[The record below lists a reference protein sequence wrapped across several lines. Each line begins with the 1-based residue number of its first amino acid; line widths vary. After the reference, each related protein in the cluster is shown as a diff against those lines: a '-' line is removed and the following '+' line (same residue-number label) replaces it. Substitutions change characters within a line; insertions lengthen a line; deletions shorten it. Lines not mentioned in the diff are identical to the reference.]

1 MQRDCDSRATM
12 ATEAVSGELSDEE
25 GGFDGLRRKSWFMPS
40 IELITLGT
48 FLAMV
53 ALSYFILT
61 RQGSDDLFLTP
72 FLTALL
78 LVSLLV
84 PAMFLM
90 VLVARRIAQR
100 RAALSPIGGRG
111 RLHVRLVA
119 LFSGI
124 AAVPTLLVVIFASL
138 LFQYGVE
145 FWFSERARDTLE
157 NAGSLAQDFYLES
170 LEEVEAETRTM
181 AADLAPLVE
190 GSAFETAEFVEN
202 FAFQVYARELSDA
215 AIFTVGENGEVRT
228 VALVNPDDS
237 SLESRLTASLLATLD
252 DEHQSAVNDAGDRF
266 EALARFGEGSPYLI
280 YASRASDP
288 QMQRQTER
296 AQAILNDYDELI
308 DRGKAMQLRF
318 NAALLVISLL
328 IVAAAIW
335 IALTVADRLV
345 RPVGALVDAARKI
358 ADGDLSTRVP
368 VPDARDEIGT
378 LASAFN
384 GMTSRLEEQTGALV
398 LANDQLDSRRAFTE
412 AVLSSVTAGV
422 VSVDSDRRV
431 RLINRSAAELME
443 ADQQAVM
450 GQCLH
455 DIAPELDRL
464 IDGGPNTLEIQMTS
478 GGEPRTL
485 AVTLVADQGGHVLT
499 FDDITQQLLDQR
511 RAAWSDV
518 ARRIAHEI
526 KNPLTPIQLAAER
539 LQRRFGAAAD
549 PDSGV
554 FSKLTGTIVRQ
565 VGDLRRMV
573 DEFSSFARMPKPV
586 FREESIVDICR
597 QAIFL
602 HEVAHPEIA
611 FTQDA
616 EADLPPLVCDR
627 RQLGQALTNVV
638 KNAVEAV
645 EQKHG
650 EGEDGGIVK
659 LSIAQ
664 NDGRIIVDVEDNGVG
679 LPAERERLTEPYMTT
694 RESGTGLG
702 LAIVKKILE
711 EHFGTIAFSD
721 REGGGT
727 RVRVTLDV
735 EALAPLKDTAPG
747 GSDEGDRLFQLTRND
762 GETH

>member
-1 MQRDCDSRATM
+1 MQLDCVRYATM
-12 ATEAVSGELSDEE
+12 TGEGISNDLTGGKSGL
-25 GGFDGLRRKSWFMPS
+25 GGLRRKIWFMPS
-40 IELITLGT
+40 IELIVSAVL
-48 FLAMV
+48 LAVV
-53 ALSYFILT
+53 ALCWFMLT
-61 RQGSDDLFLTP
+61 RQGSDELFLTP

-78 LVSLLV
+78 LVALLV

-90 VLVARRIAQR
+90 VLVARRIAQH
-100 RAALSPIGGRG
+100 RAAQSPTGGSG
-111 RLHVRLVA
+111 RLHVHIVA

-157 NAGSLAQDFYLES
+157 NAGSLAQNFYLES
-170 LEEVEAETRTM
+170 LDEVETETRTM
-181 AADLAPLVE
+181 AADLAPLVA
-190 GSAFETAEFVEN
+190 GSSFESPKFMES

-215 AIFTVGENGEVRT
+215 AIFTVGEEGEVRT
-228 VALVNPDDS
+228 VALANPDDS

-252 DEHQSAVNDAGDRF
+252 AERQSAVNDAGDRF
-266 EALARFGEGSPYLI
+266 EGLARFGEDSPYLI
-280 YASRASDP
+280 YASRESDP

-296 AQAILNDYDELI
+296 AQAILNDYDDLI
-308 DRGKAMQLRF
+308 DRGQVMQLRF
-318 NAALLVISLL
+318 NAALLIISLL
-328 IVAAAIW
+328 IVGAAIW
-335 IALTVADRLV
+335 IALAVADRLV
-345 RPVGALVDAARKI
+345 RPIGALVEAARKV
-358 ADGDLSTRVP
+358 ADGDLTTRVP
-368 VPDARDEIGT
+368 EPAGRDEIGT
-378 LASAFN
+378 LASTFN

-398 LANDQLDSRRAFTE
+398 LANDQLDSRRVFTE

-422 VSVDSDRRV
+422 ISVDGDRRI
-431 RLINRSAAELME
+431 RLINRSAAERM
-443 ADQQAVM
+443 AVDQTAVM
-450 GQCLH
+450 GEYLKS
-455 DIAPELDRL
+455 IARELDYL
-464 IDGGPNTLEIQMTS
+464 LDGDVSTRVVQIMS

-485 AVTLVADQGGHVLT
+485 AVTLVEAQGGHVLT

-539 LQRRFGAAAD
+539 LQRRFGDAAG

-554 FSKLTGTIVRQ
+554 FAKLTDTIVRQ

-586 FREESIVDICR
+586 FREEPIVDISR
-597 QAIFL
+597 QALFL

-611 FTQDA
+611 FTQEA
-616 EADLPPLVCDR
+616 EDGLRPLVCDR

-650 EGEDGGIVK
+650 EGETGGTVR
-659 LSIAQ
+659 LAIAQ
-664 NDGRIIVDVEDNGVG
+664 QGDRIIVDVADNGVG
-679 LPAERERLTEPYMTT
+679 LPAGRERLTEPYMTT

-702 LAIVKKILE
+702 LAIVKKIVE
-711 EHFGTIAFSD
+711 EHFGTVTFSD
-721 REGGGT
+721 RKEGGT
-727 RVRVTLDV
+727 SVQIMLDCQ
-735 EALAPLKDTAPG
+735 ALAALKDTAPG
-747 GSDEGDRLFQLTRND
+747 DHKDDTGFDQLTRND
-762 GETH
+762 EETS

>member
-1 MQRDCDSRATM
+1 M
-12 ATEAVSGELSDEE
+12 ATEAVSSELTDEE
-25 GGFDGLRRKSWFMPS
+25 SGFDGLRRKSWFMPS
-40 IELITLGT
+40 IELITLGV
-48 FLAMV
+48 FLAMA

-84 PAMFLM
+84 PAMLLM

-100 RAALSPIGGRG
+100 RAALSPIGGKG
-111 RLHVRLVA
+111 KLHVRLVA

-252 DEHQSAVNDAGDRF
+252 VERQSAVNDAGDRF

-280 YASRASDP
+280 YASRESDP

-345 RPVGALVDAARKI
+345 RPVEALVDAARKV
-358 ADGDLSTRVP
+358 ADGDLTTRVREP
-368 VPDARDEIGT
+368 EARDEIGT

-412 AVLSSVTAGV
+412 TVLSSVTAGV

-443 ADQQAVM
+443 ANEQAVM
-450 GQCLH
+450 GQCLR

-464 IDGGPNTLEIQMTS
+464 IDGGPSTREIQMTS

-499 FDDITQQLLDQR
+499 FDDITEQLLDQR

-539 LQRRFGAAAD
+539 LQRRFGDIAD

-573 DEFSSFARMPKPV
+573 DEFSSFARMPKPI
-586 FREESIVDICR
+586 FREESIVDISR
-597 QAIFL
+597 QAMFL
-602 HEVAHPEIA
+602 HEVAHPEIT
-611 FTQDA
+611 FTQNA
-616 EADLPPLVCDR
+616 EADVSSVVCDR

-650 EGEDGGIVK
+650 EGEVGGIVQ
-659 LSIAQ
+659 LSVAQ
-664 NDGRIIVDVEDNGVG
+664 NEGRIIVDVEDNGVG

-694 RESGTGLG
+694 RQSGTGLG
-702 LAIVKKILE
+702 LAIVKKIVE

-721 REGGGT
+721 RKEGGT
-727 RVRVTLDV
+727 RVRVTLDLD
-735 EALAPLKDTAPG
+735 ALAPLKDAVSG
-747 GSDEGDRLFQLTRND
+747 DLNDDDDRLIQLTRND
-762 GETH
+762 EENP

>member
-1 MQRDCDSRATM
+1 MTSET
-12 ATEAVSGELSDEE
+12 VSGDQIDGES
-25 GGFDGLRRKSWFMPS
+25 GVDGLRQKSWFMPS
-40 IELITLGT
+40 IELTTLGI

-53 ALSYFILT
+53 ALSYVVLSQ
-61 RQGSDDLFLTP
+61 QGPDQLFLTP

-78 LVSLLV
+78 LVALLV

-90 VLVARRIAQR
+90 VLIARRIAQR
-100 RAALSPIGGRG
+100 RAAQSPIGGKG

-124 AAVPTLLVVIFASL
+124 AAVPTLLVVIFASV

-145 FWFSERARDTLE
+145 FWFSERARATLE
-157 NAGSLAQDFYLES
+157 NAGSLAQDFYVES

-190 GSAFETAEFVEN
+190 GSSFETPEFVEN

-215 AIFTVGENGEVRT
+215 AIFTVGEGGEVRT
-228 VALVNPDDS
+228 VALVNPDDVS
-237 SLESRLTASLLATLD
+237 MESRLTASLLATLD
-252 DEHQSAVNDAGDRF
+252 EQSQSAVNDAGDRF
-266 EALARFGEGSPYLI
+266 EALARFGEESPYLI

-288 QMQRQTER
+288 QMQLQTER
-296 AQAILNDYDELI
+296 ATAILDDYDELI
-308 DRGKAMQLRF
+308 DRGQVMQLRF

-335 IALTVADRLV
+335 IALNVADRLV
-345 RPVGALVDAARKI
+345 RPVGLLVEAARKV

-368 VPDARDEIGT
+368 VPEARDEIGT

-384 GMTSRLEEQTGALV
+384 GMTGRLEEQTGALV

-422 VSVDSDRRV
+422 VSVDGERQI

-443 ADQQAVM
+443 VDQQAVM
-450 GQCLH
+450 GDCLK

-464 IDGGPNTLEIQMTS
+464 LESGADTKIIQMTS

-485 AVTLVADQGGHVLT
+485 AVTLVEDQGGHVLT

-539 LQRRFGAAAD
+539 LQRRFGEAAD

-554 FSKLTGTIVRQ
+554 FSKLTETIVRQ

-586 FREESIVDICR
+586 FREESIVDIAR
-597 QAIFL
+597 QAMFL

-611 FTQDA
+611 FEQHAPDK
-616 EADLPPLVCDR
+616 LRPVVCDR

-650 EGEDGGIVK
+650 AGETGGEIT
-659 LSIAQ
+659 LSITQ
-664 NDGRIIVDVEDNGVG
+664 DGPRVLLDVEDNGVG

-702 LAIVKKILE
+702 LAIVKKIVE
-711 EHFGTIAFSD
+711 EHFGTISFSD
-721 REGGGT
+721 RPEGGSRI
-727 RVRVTLDV
+727 RVVLDL
-735 EALAPLKDTAPG
+735 EALEPLKDTEAGDG
-747 GSDEGDRLFQLTRND
+747 GEDDRLEQLTRND
-762 GETH
+762 EETA

>member
-1 MQRDCDSRATM
+1 MT
-12 ATEAVSGELSDEE
+12 TEAVSGELA
-25 GGFDGLRRKSWFMPS
+25 GGDGGLDGLRHKSWFMPS
-40 IELITLGT
+40 IELVALGV
-48 FLAMV
+48 FLSMV
-53 ALSYFILT
+53 ALSYFIVT
-61 RQGSDDLFLTP
+61 RQGSDELFLTP
-72 FLTALL
+72 FLTASL
-78 LVSLLV
+78 LVALLV

-90 VLVARRIAQR
+90 VLIARRIAQR
-100 RAALSPIGGRG
+100 RAARSPIGGKG

-190 GSAFETAEFVEN
+190 GSSFESPEFVQN

-215 AIFTVGENGEVRT
+215 AIFTVGEGGDVRT
-228 VALVNPDDS
+228 VALVNPDNS
-237 SLESRLTASLLATLD
+237 SMESRLTASLLATLD
-252 DEHQSAVNDAGDRF
+252 AERQSAVNDAGDRF
-266 EALARFGEGSPYLI
+266 EALARFGDDSPYLI

-288 QMQRQTER
+288 QMQLQTER

-308 DRGKAMQLRF
+308 DRGQVMQLRF
-318 NAALLVISLL
+318 NVALLVISLL

-345 RPVGALVDAARKI
+345 RPVGALVQAARKV

-368 VPDARDEIGT
+368 EAGAHDEIGT

-384 GMTSRLEEQTGALV
+384 GMTGRLEEQTGALV
-398 LANDQLDSRRAFTE
+398 LANDQLDSRRAFIE

-422 VSVDSDRRV
+422 VSVDSERRV

-443 ADQQAVM
+443 VEQHAVM
-450 GQCLH
+450 AKCLK

-464 IDGGPNTLEIQMTS
+464 LDGRDSEKIIQMTS

-485 AVTLVADQGGHVLT
+485 AVTLVEDQGGHVLT

-539 LQRRFGAAAD
+539 LQRRFGDAAD

-554 FSKLTGTIVRQ
+554 FAKLTGTIVRQ

-586 FREESIVDICR
+586 FREESIVDIAR
-597 QAIFL
+597 QAVFL

-611 FTQDA
+611 FEQQVG
-616 EADLPPLVCDR
+616 EELPPLVCDR

-650 EGEDGGIVK
+650 EGEPGGLVR
-659 LSIAQ
+659 LSVSEA
-664 NDGRIIVDVEDNGVG
+664 DGRIIVDVEDNGVG

-702 LAIVKKILE
+702 LAIVKKIVE
-711 EHFGTIAFSD
+711 EHFGTVTFSD
-721 REGGGT
+721 RKEGGT
-727 RVRVTLDV
+727 RVRVAFDV
-735 EALAPLKDTAPG
+735 EALAPLKDSMSGDT
-747 GSDEGDRLFQLTRND
+747 EGEDRLFQLTRND
-762 GETH
+762 EEAS

>member
-1 MQRDCDSRATM
+1 MQRACVSRATM
-12 ATEAVSGELSDEE
+12 ASEAASSDVTSDE
-25 GGFDGLRRKSWFMPS
+25 GGLDGLRRASWFMPS
-40 IELITLGT
+40 IELITLGI

-53 ALSYFILT
+53 GLTYVILT
-61 RQGSDDLFLTP
+61 RQESDELFLTP

-78 LVSLLV
+78 LVSILV

-100 RAALSPIGGRG
+100 RAARSPIGGKG

-157 NAGSLAQDFYLES
+157 NAGSLAQDFYVQS

-181 AADLAPLVE
+181 AADLAPLVQG
-190 GSAFETAEFVEN
+190 GSFETPEFVEN

-215 AIFTVGENGEVRT
+215 AIFTVGEGGEVRT
-228 VALVNPDDS
+228 VALVNPDDES
-237 SLESRLTASLLATLD
+237 MESRLTASLLATLD
-252 DEHQSAVNDAGDRF
+252 AESQSAVNDAGDRF
-266 EALARFGEGSPYLI
+266 EALARFGEESPFLI

-288 QMQRQTER
+288 QMQLQTER
-296 AQAILNDYDELI
+296 ATAILNDYDELI
-308 DRGKAMQLRF
+308 DRGQVMQLRF
-318 NAALLVISLL
+318 NAALLLISLL

-345 RPVGALVDAARKI
+345 RPVGFLVEAARKV
-358 ADGDLSTRVP
+358 ADGDLTTRVP
-368 VPDARDEIGT
+368 ETDSRDEIGI

-384 GMTSRLEEQTGALV
+384 GMTGRLEEQTGALV

-422 VSVDSDRRV
+422 VSVDGERRV
-431 RLINRSAAELME
+431 RLINRFAAELME

-450 GQCLH
+450 GECLNT
-455 DIAPELDRL
+455 IGPELDRL
-464 IDGGPNTLEIQMTS
+464 LEGGESEKTIQMTS
-478 GGEPRTL
+478 GGELKTL
-485 AVTLVADQGGHVLT
+485 AVKIVEDQGGHVLT

-539 LQRRFGAAAD
+539 LQRRFGDAAD

-586 FREESIVDICR
+586 FREESIVDIAR
-597 QAIFL
+597 QAVFL
-602 HEVAHPEIA
+602 HEVAHPEIS
-611 FTQDA
+611 FDQQV
-616 EADLPPLVCDR
+616 ADDVPSIVCDR

-645 EQKHG
+645 EQRHG
-650 EGEDGGIVK
+650 EGEPGGTVSVAVTLQDDRTVIT
-659 LSIAQ
+659 
-664 NDGRIIVDVEDNGVG
+664 VEDNGVG

-702 LAIVKKILE
+702 LAIVKKIVE
-711 EHFGTIAFSD
+711 EHFGTVSFSD

-727 RVRVTLDV
+727 RVQIALDHA
-735 EALAPLKDTAPG
+735 ALKPLQDM
-747 GSDEGDRLFQLTRND
+747 SEGDSEGDDRLFQLTRNEE
-762 GETH
+762 ETS